1 MKSTRA
7 IIMLVLSVV
16 AGLAAVVL
24 AARWMGQQAAGN
36 QTRVLIATRDLALG
50 QAITPI
56 MLQDIAWPTG
66 TLPDGSFSDP
76 KKLEGRVVRS
86 NIFKGEPILMPKLAP
101 EGTKAGLDSVIKDGR
116 RAITVKVN
124 EVVGV
129 AGFLAPGSFV
139 DLVVNIKDDREN
151 PVSKIVLERIMVLA
165 VAQESYRPDESK
177 PKVVNAVTLEV
188 TPEEAEKIDLARN
201 IGTLSLMLRNQV
213 DMKNSSTDGARRTD
227 LFAQEEKALPV
238 VAPPPAPAKKAAP
251 VRRAA
256 PVPVAKPSPAPAPA
270 PTPVAVSAPIPA
282 PVAAPAPVVVQ
293 IEVIRGVQKA
303 TSDF

>member
-7 IIMLVLSVV
+7 IIMLILSLV
-16 AGLAAVVL
+16 AGVAAVLL
-24 AARWMGQQAAGN
+24 AARWMGQQAAGS
-36 QTRVLIATRDLALG
+36 QTQVLVATRDLELG
-50 QAITPI
+50 QAITPG
-56 MLQDIAWPTG
+56 MLQEIAWPAA
-66 TLPDGSFSDP
+66 TLPSGSFSDP

-86 NIFKGEPILMPKLAP
+86 SIFKGEPILTPKLAP

-129 AGFLAPGSFV
+129 AGFLAPGSYV
-139 DLVVNIKDDREN
+139 DLLVNIKDDREN
-151 PVSKIVLERIMVLA
+151 PLSRIVLERIMVLA
-165 VAQESYRPDESK
+165 VAQEANRGDETK

-188 TPEEAEKIDLARN
+188 TPMEAEKIDLARN

-213 DMKNSSTDGARRTD
+213 DTKDNVTAGARRTD
-227 LFAQEEKALPV
+227 LFARDGKA
-238 VAPPPAPAKKAAP
+238 PAPTPVAVAAAPAPVKTAAP

-256 PVPVAKPSPAPAPA
+256 PRPKPVPVALADR
-270 PTPVAVSAPIPA
+270 TGGPV
-282 PVAAPAPVVVQ
+282 
-293 IEVIRGVQKA
+293 EVIRGVQKS

>member
-24 AARWMGQQAAGN
+24 AARWMGQQSAGN
-36 QTRVLIATRDLALG
+36 QTRVLIATRDLELG

-56 MLQDIAWPTG
+56 MLQDIAWPSG
-66 TLPDGSFSDP
+66 TLPDGSFNDP

-129 AGFLAPGSFV
+129 AGFLAPGSYV
-139 DLVVNIKDDREN
+139 DLVVNIRDDREN

-165 VAQESYRPDESK
+165 VAQEAHRPDESK

-188 TPEEAEKIDLARN
+188 TPDQAEKIDLARN

-213 DMKNSSTDGARRTD
+213 DMKNSSTAGARRTD
-227 LFAQEEKALPV
+227 LFALEDKVAPV
-238 VAPPPAPAKKAAP
+238 VAAAPAPAPAKKAAP

-256 PVPVAKPSPAPAPA
+256 PSPVPAPAPA
-270 PTPVAVSAPIPA
+270 PTPVA
-282 PVAAPAPVVVQ
+282 APANIAPPEPAVVRV
-293 IEVIRGVQKA
+293 EVIRGVQK
-303 TSDF
+303 TSTNFRELP

>member
-56 MLQDIAWPTG
+56 MLQDIAWPSS
-66 TLPDGSFSDP
+66 TLPEGSFSDP

-129 AGFLAPGSFV
+129 AGFLAPGSYV
-139 DLVVNIKDDREN
+139 DLVVNIRDDREN

-165 VAQESYRPDESK
+165 VAQEAHRPDESK

-213 DMKNSSTDGARRTD
+213 DLKNSSTAGARRTD
-227 LFAQEEKALPV
+227 LFAPEEKIVPV
-238 VAPPPAPAKKAAP
+238 VAPMPVPVKKMAP

-256 PVPVAKPSPAPAPA
+256 PQPAPIASPAPAPA
-270 PTPVAVSAPIPA
+270 PVA
-282 PVAAPAPVVVQ
+282 VAAPVSVATPAPAVIQ

>member
-7 IIMLVLSVV
+7 IIMLILSLV
-16 AGLAAVVL
+16 AGVAAVLL
-24 AARWMGQQAAGN
+24 AARWMGEQAAGS
-36 QTRVLIATRDLALG
+36 QTRVLVATRDLALG
-50 QAITPI
+50 QAITPV

-66 TLPDGSFSDP
+66 TLPNGSFSDP

-86 NIFKGEPILMPKLAP
+86 SIFKGEPILTPKLAP

-129 AGFLAPGSFV
+129 AGFLAPGSYV
-139 DLVVNIKDDREN
+139 DLLVNIKDDREN
-151 PVSKIVLERIMVLA
+151 SMSKIVLERIMVLA
-165 VAQESYRPDESK
+165 VAQESNRGDETK

-188 TPEEAEKIDLARN
+188 TPMEAEKIDLARN

-213 DMKNSSTDGARRTD
+213 DTKDNATAGARRND
-227 LFAQEEKALPV
+227 LFARDGKA
-238 VAPPPAPAKKAAP
+238 PAPTPVAVAAAPAPVKTAAP

-256 PVPVAKPSPAPAPA
+256 PRPKPVPVALADQAGGR
-270 PTPVAVSAPIPA
+270 V
-282 PVAAPAPVVVQ
+282 
-293 IEVIRGVQKA
+293 EVIRGVQKS

>member
-36 QTRVLIATRDLALG
+36 QTRVLIATRDLELG

-56 MLQDIAWPTG
+56 MLQDIAWPSG
-66 TLPDGSFSDP
+66 TLPEGSFNDP

-101 EGTKAGLDSVIKDGR
+101 EGTKAGLDSVIKTGR

-129 AGFLAPGSFV
+129 AGFLAPGSYV
-139 DLVVNIKDDREN
+139 DLVVNIRDDREN

-201 IGTLSLMLRNQV
+201 IGTLSLMLRNQA
-213 DMKNSSTDGARRTD
+213 DIKNSSTAGARRTD
-227 LFAQEEKALPV
+227 LFAPEDKVVPV
-238 VAPPPAPAKKAAP
+238 VAPPPAAPAKKTAP

-256 PVPVAKPSPAPAPA
+256 PSPVPAPAPA
-270 PTPVAVSAPIPA
+270 PTPVA
-282 PVAAPAPVVVQ
+282 APANIAPPEPAVVRV
-293 IEVIRGVQKA
+293 EVIRGVQK
-303 TSDF
+303 TSTNFRELP